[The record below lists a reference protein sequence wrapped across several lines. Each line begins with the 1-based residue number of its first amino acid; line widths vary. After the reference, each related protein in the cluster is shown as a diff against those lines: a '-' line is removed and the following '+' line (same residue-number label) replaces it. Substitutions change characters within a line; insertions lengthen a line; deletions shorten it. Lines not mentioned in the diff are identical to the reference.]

1 MNKNRLPMTFRML
14 HFFSTV
20 QDGTVD
26 HLMEALKSEYGSERQ
41 FQRKNLSS
49 YLFSMRENG
58 LIEDS
63 KVELDENEDLRIFYQ
78 ITDEGSKLL
87 ERYLPKDWKN
97 SVGA

>member
-63 KVELDENEDLRIFYQ
+63 KVELDENEDLRIYYR
-78 ITDEGSKLL
+78 ITDEGSRLL

>member
-14 HFFSTV
+14 HFFSTA

-26 HLMEALKSEYGSERQ
+26 QLMEALKSEYGSERQ

-63 KVELDENEDLRIFYQ
+63 KVELDENEDLRIYYR
-78 ITDEGSKLL
+78 ITDEGSRLL
-87 ERYLPKDWKN
+87 GRYLPKDWKN
-97 SVGA
+97 GIGA